1 MSYKRIEK
9 SLKNII
15 TKSENCEN
23 YKNIQNSF
31 TRNRKMNFKDY
42 VWYLIFQKGR
52 TASMELDEYLKHK
65 NNTYKIS
72 ISKQAFSKQRLNIK
86 PEIFI
91 DLYKDYLTDFYVN
104 SKNEVKTYKGY
115 HVLAIDGSMFEIP
128 NTKEL
133 REIFKTQKNS
143 SGHRESARARVSGI
157 YDVENEF
164 IIDAIITDCEQG
176 EKNLAKTNVIEA
188 GKIIDL
194 TKSIIIFDRGYPGVD
209 LIWFLEKIGV
219 KYIFRLQSTNMYE
232 KEKAC
237 MITNDEWVDLNV
249 CGDRLRKIEDE
260 TIKKEL
266 KEKKNI
272 SIRLTKVILDT
283 GEIEYLLSNI
293 SKTIIP
299 EAEMK
304 NTYFKRWQIEIG
316 YDILK
321 NKLHIENFTGKTKIT
336 IEQDFYAQIYVFNL
350 LQDIKHDANEKI
362 QQKHKDKNL
371 KYEYKP
377 NVNLLA
383 GWLKNILIAM
393 IFVNSKKKK
402 CELYDIILEKAEK
415 NLVAINPNRSYIRK
429 AYTSGRNKYSTNIR
443 YNM

>member
-9 SLKNII
+9 SFKNII
-15 TKSENCEN
+15 IKSEICEH
-23 YKNIQNSF
+23 YKYDQRKF

-42 VWYLIFQKGR
+42 IWYLIFQKGR
-52 TASMELDEYLKHK
+52 TSSMELDEYLKSK

-72 ISKQAFSKQRLNIK
+72 ISKQAFSKQRLNLK

-91 DLYKDYLTDFYVN
+91 DLYKDYLEDFYTN
-104 SKNEVKTYKGY
+104 AKEEVKTYKGY
-115 HVLAIDGSMFEIP
+115 YVLAIDGSMFEIP

-164 IIDAIITDCEQG
+164 MIDAIISDCEQG
-176 EKNLAKTNVIEA
+176 EKKLAKINIEEA

-194 TKSIIIFDRGYPGVD
+194 KKCIIIFDRGYPGLD
-209 LIWFLEKIGV
+209 LIWFLEKLGI

-232 KEKAC
+232 KEKKI
-237 MITNDEWVDLNV
+237 MTSNDEWVNLSCV
-249 CGDRLRKIEDE
+249 DRLRKIEDE
-260 TIKKEL
+260 SVKKEL

-272 SIRLTKVILDT
+272 PVRFTKVMLDT
-283 GEIEYLLSNI
+283 GEIEYLISNI
-293 SKTIIP
+293 SETIIP
-299 EAEMK
+299 EEEMK
-304 NTYFKRWQIEIG
+304 NAYFKRWQIEIG

-321 NKLHIENFTGKTKIT
+321 NKLHIENFTGKTKVT

-350 LQDIKHDANEKI
+350 LQDIKHEANEKI
-362 QQKHKDKNL
+362 QKKQKNKNL

-377 NVNLLA
+377 NINLLA
-383 GWLKNILIAM
+383 GWLKNILIAI

-402 CELYDIILEKAEK
+402 RELYDIILEKAEK
-415 NLVAINPNRSYIRK
+415 NLVAINPNRSYERK
-429 AYTSGRNKYSTNIR
+429 PYTSGRNKYSTNIR